1 MATDVRLDD
10 VDGTYVVLDARVV
23 KALGA
28 DFMLDSAGRRK
39 SSKPFRRA
47 LVHDQNDGLT
57 VNFNGDYVGGVTL
70 IGVTEI
76 VPQRPPGTLPRFVPN
91 LVVRGG
97 ISYEVQGIDING
109 KPLMAT
115 VVLNDELN
123 KLQSQIDELSKLQSQ
138 ISELQARVADLED
151 RA

>member
-28 DFMLDSAGRRK
+28 DFMLDSTGRRK

-47 LVHDQNDGLT
+47 LVHNQNDGLT

-70 IGVTEI
+70 VGVTEI
-76 VPQRPPGTLPRFVPN
+76 IPQRAPGTLPSFVPN

-97 ISYEVQGIDING
+97 ISYEVQGVTLGGANTTI
-109 KPLMAT
+109 T
-115 VVLNDELN
+115 VLLN
-123 KLQSQIDELSKLQSQ
+123 DELSKLQSQ
-138 ISELQARVADLED
+138 LSELEARLAALEV
-151 RA
+151 RP